1 MIIFG
6 EHKRVLVSVTFFAV
20 GLFFAAGLAFGLDFD
35 PFGSVDSNS
44 VGSGQGVGGV
54 EDAGALI
61 PEIQLNNN
69 DISMAFQIISDAT
82 GWSIFSTEQVN
93 RAKVSLWAKNIT
105 ARELLERVVRLG
117 GFIYH
122 RSGDVISVM
131 TYEEYMRYYGLGK
144 EVIGLDYADATS
156 IAGVVKPFMTKLGKV
171 VVHKETNTIVLYESE
186 GNIGVISG
194 IISKLDSPA
203 ENVVFEAVKLRYAD
217 CESVAKLLGEIFSK
231 PKDGSKNKS
240 GSEKTGNGVRP
251 KIGQSEVDVSGAYGQ
266 VQVYALLHANQVVV
280 VGTKGNVEK
289 VKEIVS
295 MVDVAGEDMVLE
307 VLELKYADAEM
318 VASTLSQV
326 FGSEQTKDDTGR
338 TGRKAV
344 GRGRISDG
352 TAGGGNDVLTA
363 PKNRVEVYA
372 IGRTNQVIVKAFGCD
387 MVRIKELA
395 GQLDTFVE
403 PTTRNY
409 HFVYVD
415 AAQIYQG
422 LERVLDIYGRYGRSY
437 EQGGGGQAGTGT
449 GRGSGLTL
457 VERTNSV
464 LLTAPPSL
472 HRIMSSI
479 QKSVDVSGEYEA
491 GMIRVY
497 KIENADVEEI
507 ATTVKELIEQKEVQP
522 KQWEP
527 KYEETT
533 KDGVVGPEDGSK
545 GGSKEMTQT
554 EEFVPQIEAKVSVNK
569 ATNSIVVQATARQH
583 RELEKLIK
591 RLDVRRKQVLIE
603 AKVIEVTTTDDTE
616 VGVELSRAGKD
627 GFAFTSFGLS
637 TIDPLTGA
645 RDVLVSPGG
654 AAAVLR
660 PDKLAAVLKLIQSNA
675 HVRIES
681 SPRILVNDNA
691 VGTIESIAE
700 EPTTQVNQGQTTTT
714 TSFAGFVEAGTQ
726 FAITPHISEGDY
738 LRVQYQITLNAFGTK
753 PTDPSIPPPRSTSS
767 IQSEA
772 TVPDGATIVVGGLQS
787 THESESVDKIPI
799 LGDIPLIGL
808 AFRNT
813 VMRKQRITTY
823 LFITATIMNRT
834 DFSDLKDAAGDAI
847 EAVGNN
853 PGSGEGKDV
862 EGAF

>member
-6 EHKRVLVSVTFFAV
+6 ENKRVWTLVI
-20 GLFFAAGLAFGLDFD
+20 FFAAWLFFGVSRSVGLDFD

-44 VGSGQGVGGV
+44 VGLAQSSGGI

-61 PEIQLNNN
+61 PEIQFNNN

-82 GWSIFSTEQVN
+82 GWSIFSTEQVG

-105 ARELLERVVRLG
+105 AKELLERVVRLG

-131 TYEEYMRYYGLGK
+131 TYEEYMQYYGLGK
-144 EVIGLDYADATS
+144 EVIGLHYADATS

-186 GNIGVISG
+186 GNIGAISG
-194 IISKLDSPA
+194 IIAKLDSPA
-203 ENVVFEAVKLRYAD
+203 EDVVFETVKLRYAD

-240 GSEKTGNGVRP
+240 GSEKTGNGVKP
-251 KIGQSEVDVSGAYGQ
+251 KVGQSEVDVSGAYGQ

-295 MVDVAGEDMVLE
+295 MIDVAGEDMVLE

-352 TAGGGNDVLTA
+352 TAGVGKDVLAA
-363 PKNRVEVYA
+363 PGGQVEVYA
-372 IGRTNQVIVKAFGCD
+372 IGRTNQIIIKAFGGD
-387 MVRIKELA
+387 MARIKKLV

-422 LERVLDIYGRYGRSY
+422 LERVLDVYGRYGRSY
-437 EQGGGGQAGTGT
+437 ERGGGSQSGIGT

-507 ATTVKELIEQKEVQP
+507 ATTVKELIEQKEVQT
-522 KQWEP
+522 KQGEP
-527 KYEETT
+527 KYEERT
-533 KDGVVGPEDGSK
+533 KDGVVGPE
-545 GGSKEMTQT
+545 GGSKEMAQT
-554 EEFVPQIEAKVSVNK
+554 EKFVPQIEAKVSVNK

-583 RELEKLIK
+583 REFEKLIK

-637 TIDPLTGA
+637 TIDPVTGA

-700 EPTTQVNQGQTTTT
+700 EPTTQVNQGPTTTT

-738 LRVQYQITLNAFGTK
+738 LRIQYQITLNAFGAK

-834 DFSDLKDAAGDAI
+834 DFSDLKGVTGDAI
-847 EAVGNN
+847 DAVGNK
-853 PGSGEGKDV
+853 PGSGEGEDV